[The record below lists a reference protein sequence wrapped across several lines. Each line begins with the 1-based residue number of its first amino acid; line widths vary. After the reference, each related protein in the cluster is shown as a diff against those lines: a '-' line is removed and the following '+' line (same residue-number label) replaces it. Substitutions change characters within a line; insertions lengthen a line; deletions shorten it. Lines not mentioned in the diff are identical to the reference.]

1 MTTSEYASLD
11 SSEIY
16 LGVALSAIISGFLQ
30 VVLRNPFSWRFYLS
44 VFLGTLTG
52 LVGWYAETKLRE
64 RDAER
69 KRLLG
74 SVALASLL
82 VSIYKTYIFVRIIK
96 EMSAC
101 DVCGADKFQD
111 WISPQAPQAP
121 TMEEVY
127 MCVGLNMWCAIVHL
141 FAAVYSVSVYRDI
154 SPENEPLVKTQEPP
168 AKPSAV

>member
-30 VVLRNPFSWRFYLS
+30 VVLRNPFSWRFYVS

-52 LVGWYAETKLRE
+52 LAGWYAETKLRE
-64 RDAER
+64 KDAVR

-82 VSIYKTYIFVRIIK
+82 VSIYKTYTERN
-96 EMSAC
+96 
-101 DVCGADKFQD
+101 
-111 WISPQAPQAP
+111 
-121 TMEEVY
+121 
-127 MCVGLNMWCAIVHL
+127 L
-141 FAAVYSVSVYRDI
+141 
-154 SPENEPLVKTQEPP
+154 
-168 AKPSAV
+168 

>member
-82 VSIYKTYIFVRIIK
+82 VSIYKTYTERN
-96 EMSAC
+96 
-101 DVCGADKFQD
+101 
-111 WISPQAPQAP
+111 
-121 TMEEVY
+121 
-127 MCVGLNMWCAIVHL
+127 L
-141 FAAVYSVSVYRDI
+141 
-154 SPENEPLVKTQEPP
+154 
-168 AKPSAV
+168 